1 MKIRILAAFAA
12 VSILTACADGGS
24 DGDGT
29 SDVTPPVLAEAYAT
43 GWILVDTGTLAGVRR
58 AQADCGD
65 TACTVSLPGGQSQEV
80 DLEALKLRASA
91 ATTAAQNV
99 EFRNGIRTARLD
111 VEVDNLHFD
120 SLGIWGDHNL
130 ASPGRGTATVL
141 GMPLPFAIPVSIG
154 QSAGTN
160 PVSGSA
166 TWTGLMAGVKYDNA
180 GFGPEVL
187 GDADMLVDFAAAT
200 LDLAFTNIVEQ
211 ASEAPAADAIV
222 WQDVPMKNGAFS
234 TSDGHLEGNFYGP
247 NHEEAGGAFDRDGI
261 AGVFTI
267 KRE

>member
-1 MKIRILAAFAA
+1 MKIRILAVFAA

-43 GWILVDTGTLAGVRR
+43 GRILVDIAGVQR

-65 TACTVSLPGGQSQEV
+65 TVCTVSLPGGQSQEV

-99 EFRNGIRTARLD
+99 EFRNGIRTARLR
-111 VEVDNLHFD
+111 VEVDNLRFD

-180 GFGPEVL
+180 GFGAEVL
-187 GDADMLVDFAAAT
+187 GDADMRVDFAAAT
-200 LDLAFTNIVEQ
+200 LDLAFTNIIEQ
-211 ASEAPAADAIV
+211 ASEAPAAAIV

-247 NHEEAGGAFDRDGI
+247 NHEEAGGAFDHRDGI